1 MPRRLP
7 YGIHTAG
14 MEGMAFQQP
23 SNCHKPPLDHAIPL
37 DGILRI
43 DRTGWIKTTSG
54 PDQWRNTGA
63 IDRQEYKTEAPQR
76 EGSPKRANRCL
87 SNVARHMFC
96 NSTNGRFRHSR
107 FGNTRK
113 ACPGTN
119 TDRAARPSSRNRRF
133 ARFRRTAV
141 PNRRPITIPIIAS
154 WDKPEQIWRLNN
166 PVETRRPL
174 FLMCW
179 ISRLRF
185 KKNGT
190 DFCPA
195 VITNPPAGYLT
206 ASPGRPE
213 IAHRHIDIRQPGKA
227 AVPTPG

>member
-1 MPRRLP
+1 
-7 YGIHTAG
+7 
-14 MEGMAFQQP
+14 MAFQQP
-23 SNCHKPPLDHAIPL
+23 SNCHKPPLDYAIPL
-37 DGILRI
+37 NGILRI
-43 DRTGWIKTTSG
+43 DRTGRIEPTRG
-54 PDQWRNTGA
+54 PEQWRHA
-63 IDRQEYKTEAPQR
+63 EPVDRQEHQTDTPQR
-76 EGSPKRANRCL
+76 KGSPKRANRCL
-87 SNVARHMFC
+87 SNVARHMLC
-96 NSTNGRFRHSR
+96 NSTNDRLRHSR
-107 FGNTRK
+107 FGNTRN

-119 TDRAARPSSRNRRF
+119 TGLSARPSSRNRRF

-154 WDKPEQIWRLNN
+154 WDKPEQIWRLNS

-190 DFCPA
+190 TRCPA

-213 IAHRHIDIRQPGKA
+213 IAHHHNDE
-227 AVPTPG
+227 